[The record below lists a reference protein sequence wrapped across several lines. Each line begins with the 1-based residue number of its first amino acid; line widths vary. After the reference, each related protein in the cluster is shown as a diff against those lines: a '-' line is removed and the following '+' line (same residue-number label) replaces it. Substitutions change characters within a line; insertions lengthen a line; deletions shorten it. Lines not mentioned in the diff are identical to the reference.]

1 MVKQICC
8 YDKYQ
13 EIKKTLYRIFTTQ
26 NLIKKNMAVQD
37 ISNIEDIK
45 LLVNTFYEK
54 VQNDD
59 LIGPIFNEK
68 MMGRW
73 PEHLEKMYRF
83 WQTLLL
89 EEHTY
94 SGSPFPP
101 HKQLPVNQ
109 SHFDRWME
117 IFTETVDSLFVGKLA
132 EEAKVRAANMAYMF
146 NYKIE
151 YFRNQGNQ

>member
-1 MVKQICC
+1 MT
-8 YDKYQ
+8 D
-13 EIKKTLYRIFTTQ
+13 
-26 NLIKKNMAVQD
+26 QD

-68 MMGRW
+68 MTGRW

-101 HKQLPVNQ
+101 HKHLPVNQ

-117 IFTETVDSLFVGKLA
+117 IFTETVDNLFVGKLA
-132 EEAKVRAANMAYMF
+132 DEAKVRAANMAYMF

-151 YFRNQGNQ
+151 YFRNQANQ

>member
-1 MVKQICC
+1 MA
-8 YDKYQ
+8 
-13 EIKKTLYRIFTTQ
+13 TL
-26 NLIKKNMAVQD
+26 D
-37 ISNIEDIK
+37 ITNIEDIK

-54 VQNDD
+54 VQNDN

-68 MMGRW
+68 MIGRW

-101 HKQLPVNQ
+101 HKHLPVNQ
-109 SHFDRWME
+109 THFDRWME

-132 EEAKVRAANMAYMF
+132 EEAKLRAANMAYMF

-151 YFRNQGNQ
+151 YFRNPGNQ

>member
-1 MVKQICC
+1 MV
-8 YDKYQ
+8 
-13 EIKKTLYRIFTTQ
+13 T
-26 NLIKKNMAVQD
+26 QD
-37 ISNIEDIK
+37 IAYLDDIK

-54 VQNDD
+54 VQKDD
-59 LIGPIFNEK
+59 LIGPIFNQK

-83 WQTLLL
+83 WQTILL

-94 SGSPFPP
+94 SGTPFPP

-109 SHFDRWME
+109 THFDRWME
-117 IFTETVDSLFVGKLA
+117 LFTSTVDSLFVGKLA

-151 YFRNQGNQ
+151 YFRNLENQ

>member
-1 MVKQICC
+1 
-8 YDKYQ
+8 
-13 EIKKTLYRIFTTQ
+13 
-26 NLIKKNMAVQD
+26 MALQD
-37 ISNIEDIK
+37 ISNIEEIK

-59 LIGPIFNEK
+59 LIGPVFNEK
-68 MMGRW
+68 MIGRW

-101 HKQLPVNQ
+101 HKHLPVNQ
-109 SHFDRWME
+109 SHFDRWMK
-117 IFTETVDSLFVGKLA
+117 IFTETIDSLFAGKLA

-151 YFRNQGNQ
+151 YFRNQANQ